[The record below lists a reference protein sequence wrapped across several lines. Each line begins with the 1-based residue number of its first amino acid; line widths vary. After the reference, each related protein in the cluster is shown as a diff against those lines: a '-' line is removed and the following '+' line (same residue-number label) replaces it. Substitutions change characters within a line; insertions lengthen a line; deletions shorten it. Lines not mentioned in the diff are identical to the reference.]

1 MPPNTRFLVVSGL
14 PASGKSS
21 LGRALAQALDLPLLD
36 KDALLEA
43 LFDECGVG
51 NAAWRRQLSQ
61 AADLRLQ
68 QQAAKQPAAV
78 LVSWW
83 RHPRST
89 GDSGTPIA
97 WLASLPAPPVEIH
110 CRCSPAIA
118 AQRFVSRTRHP
129 GHLDKRWTYADLLA
143 TFSEQAQLGPLR
155 IGPLLEVNTEQA
167 IDFGALQAALDAM
180 QLFSF
185 PLAQWSHV
193 DPDAPAQ

>member
-1 MPPNTRFLVVSGL
+1 MPPNARFLVVSGL

-21 LGRALAQALDLPLLD
+21 LGSALAQALAVPLLD

-43 LFDECGVG
+43 LFDQRGVG
-51 NAAWRRQLSQ
+51 DTSWRRQLSQ
-61 AADLRLQ
+61 AADRGLQ
-68 QQAAKQPAAV
+68 QQAAKLPAAV

-97 WLASLPAPPVEIH
+97 WLTSLPALPVEIH

-129 GHLDKRWTYADLLA
+129 GHLDQRWSRADLFA
-143 TFSEQAQLGPLR
+143 TFSEQALLGPLR

-167 IDFGALQAALDAM
+167 IDFDALLAALA
-180 QLFSF
+180 
-185 PLAQWSHV
+185 AG
-193 DPDAPAQ
+193 PAAN